1 MANKKAFQKE
11 VFGAGGYAK
20 STMNSAMKTI
30 GKYVATAFSI
40 RAVANFGKEC
50 VRVAN
55 ETQNAWRGL
64 SSIINGQG
72 KSFSEAQ
79 SFIQDYI
86 SDGLVPLNNAV
97 TAYKNLTARGY
108 NQEQVASVMN
118 ALKNSA
124 TYGRQASYTLGDAV
138 QSATEG
144 LKNENSILVDNAG
157 VTKNVAKMWDEYAR
171 SIGTTANKLTQQQ
184 KIQAEVNGILKE
196 TQWQMGDAANYTSTF
211 SGRVAKLS
219 ATFTSLKTSIGD
231 MIIAV
236 INPFIPYVQMALDY
250 VVKLSN
256 AIRNLMGAMGFEMP
270 SMADLGGITG
280 TTSAALDAADAIE
293 STGDAATSA
302 AKKAKRAFA
311 SFDEINQLTFSSSS
325 GGSSGTSSGGSGS
338 TSSPIIDNSS
348 VTAAQS
354 TNTVLD
360 SIKQKL
366 LDICNITGLSGLWS
380 DFLISI
386 ENVKLGIQNLW
397 DAFSVGIENNKPSLD
412 NLKSSFVTTFST
424 VSNTVTGILGD
435 MWVSLS
441 NGFLMFTEENRPA
454 IETFFTNIVGIIT
467 THATLI
473 STIWGDMFAS
483 IGEWWNSSGKPIF
496 DGIIGM
502 FQDVGKKA
510 LDIYNNYLFPVIN
523 VIQSELGTL
532 WKEHLKPLWDSVLG
546 LLTSIGNCALMLW
559 NNYLSPIVGLLINI
573 WGPAF
578 KNIFSNVAKFVKDA
592 IGVCV
597 DVVKGLVNNLKSV
610 ITFITAVFSGDWK
623 KAWQSIKDIFSNSWN
638 TLWSVV
644 KGVVNC
650 IIDAVNALWS
660 SVYGSVRAVINSLGG
675 VVSSIGKLVGKDW
688 GFAMPGTPPMIP
700 RLAQGGWVAANS
712 PRLAIIGDNTREGE
726 IVTPESKIREQVVA
740 ALKEFKAGVQTV
752 QLQLEI
758 LIKYPDGRQII
769 KKINQAQIEE
779 GRILLEV

>member
-1 MANKKAFQKE
+1 M
-11 VFGAGGYAK
+11 K
-20 STMNSAMKTI
+20 SI
-30 GKYVATAFSI
+30 GKYVATAFSV
-40 RAVANFGKEC
+40 RAVYNFGKAC
-50 VRVAN
+50 VNVAN

-97 TAYKNLTARGY
+97 TAYKNLSARGY
-108 NQEQVASVMN
+108 SQEQVASVMN

-157 VTKNVAKMWDEYAR
+157 VTKNVAKMWDDYAR
-171 SIGTTANKLTQQQ
+171 SIGTTANNLTQQQ
-184 KIQAEVNGILKE
+184 KIQAEVNGILQE

-219 ATFTSLKTSIGD
+219 ATFTTLKTSIGD
-231 MIIAV
+231 MIISV
-236 INPFIPYVQMALDY
+236 INPFIPYVQLALDY

-270 SMADLGGITG
+270 SLSDLGGITG
-280 TTSAALDAADAIE
+280 TTTAALDAANAIE

-325 GGSSGTSSGGSGS
+325 GGSSGASSGDSGT

-397 DAFSVGIENNKPSLD
+397 DAFSVGIENNKPNLD

-424 VSNTVTGILGD
+424 ISNTVTGILGD

-454 IETFFTNIVGIIT
+454 IETFFSNIVGIIT

-473 STIWGDMFAS
+473 STIWGDMFES

-532 WKEHLKPLWDSVLG
+532 WKEHLKPLWDSILALV
-546 LLTSIGNCALMLW
+546 SSVGNCILMLW
-559 NNYLSPIVGLLINI
+559 NNYLSPIVEFLKES
-573 WGPAF
+573 WGPVF

-592 IGVCV
+592 IGVCA
-597 DVVKGLVNNLKSV
+597 DVIRGLINTLKSV
-610 ITFITAVFSGDWK
+610 IDFITAVFSGDWK
-623 KAWQSIKDIFSNSWN
+623 KAWQSIKDIFSNVWS

-644 KGVVNC
+644 KGVLNC
-650 IIDAVNALWS
+650 IIDAINALWS
-660 SVYGSVRAVINSLGG
+660 SVYGSVRTVVNLLGS
-675 VVSSIGKLVGKDW
+675 VVSSIGKVVGKDW
-688 GFAMPGTPPMIP
+688 GFSMPGTPPMIP

-712 PRLAIIGDNTREGE
+712 PQLAIIGDNTREGE
-726 IVTPESKIREQVVA
+726 IVTPESKIREQVMA
-740 ALKEFKAGVQTV
+740 ALKEFKCGVQTI

>member
-1 MANKKAFQKE
+1 
-11 VFGAGGYAK
+11 
-20 STMNSAMKTI
+20 MNGAMKSI
-30 GKYVATAFSI
+30 GKYVAAAFSV
-40 RAVANFGKEC
+40 RAVVNFGKQC
-50 VRVAN
+50 VSVAN

-64 SSIINGQG
+64 NSIINGQG

-79 SFIQDYI
+79 AFIQEYV

-171 SIGTTANKLTQQQ
+171 SIGTTANKLTQEQ

-219 ATFTSLKTSIGD
+219 ATFTSLKSSVGD
-231 MIIAV
+231 MIISV

-311 SFDEINQLTFSSSS
+311 SFDEINQLSLSDSSG
-325 GGSSGTSSGGSGS
+325 GGSSGAVGAASGVANAGATSSVANGG
-338 TSSPIIDNSS
+338 
-348 VTAAQS
+348 VTDDLK
-354 TNTVLD
+354 N
-360 SIKQKL
+360 
-366 LDICNITGLSGLWS
+366 
-380 DFLISI
+380 
-386 ENVKLGIQNLW
+386 
-397 DAFSVGIENNKPSLD
+397 GIESK
-412 NLKSSFVTTFST
+412 
-424 VSNTVTGILGD
+424 ILEITAL
-435 MWVSLS
+435 LS
-441 NGFLMFTEENRPA
+441 VA
-454 IETFFTNIVGIIT
+454 
-467 THATLI
+467 
-473 STIWGDMFAS
+473 
-483 IGEWWNSSGKPIF
+483 
-496 DGIIGM
+496 
-502 FQDVGKKA
+502 A
-510 LDIYNNYLFPVIN
+510 L
-523 VIQSELGTL
+523 
-532 WKEHLKPLWDSVLG
+532 
-546 LLTSIGNCALMLW
+546 
-559 NNYLSPIVGLLINI
+559 
-573 WGPAF
+573 
-578 KNIFSNVAKFVKDA
+578 A
-592 IGVCV
+592 IGAILAFTGVNIPLGV
-597 DVVKGLVNNLKSV
+597 ALIAAGAIGLVATAKLNEKLVTDNVTSKISV
-610 ITFITAVFSGDWK
+610 ITAVVSAGLLAIGTILTLLGVNLPLGIALMAAGAVGLAATVAINWNSTSEKTKNKITAITAIASAASLALGILLCCTGVALPLGIALIALGAVGLVAAVAMNWETIK
-623 KAWQSIKDIFSNSWN
+623 EKTKEPLQKIKDFASGWGLLALGIILAASGVALPLGIGLMKKGAENLSAQNNPTWN
-638 TLWSVV
+638 ALLDKI
-644 KGVVNC
+644 KGVWEKIKSYWNND
-650 IIDAVNALWS
+650 IKPKIPNAFKAAIN
-660 SVYGSVRAVINSLGG
+660 AVIAIVENGANKIVDILNKISFSVPDWVPSLGG
-675 VVSSIGKLVGKDW
+675 KRF
-688 GFAMPGTPPMIP
+688 GFNLNHISIP

-726 IVTPESKIREQVVA
+726 IVTPESKIREQVMA
-740 ALKEFKAGVQTV
+740 ALKEFKGGVQTV
-752 QLQLEI
+752 KLQLEL

-769 KKINQAQIEE
+769 KTINQAQIEE

>member
-1 MANKKAFQKE
+1 
-11 VFGAGGYAK
+11 
-20 STMNSAMKTI
+20 MNGAMKSI
-30 GKYVATAFSI
+30 GKYVAAAFSV
-40 RAVANFGKEC
+40 RAVVNFGKQC
-50 VRVAN
+50 VSVAN

-79 SFIQDYI
+79 AFIQEYV

-171 SIGTTANKLTQQQ
+171 SIGTTANKLTQEQ

-211 SGRVAKLS
+211 SGRVARLS
-219 ATFTSLKTSIGD
+219 ATFTSLKSSVGD
-231 MIIAV
+231 MIISV

-311 SFDEINQLTFSSSS
+311 SFDEINQLSLSDSSG
-325 GGSSGTSSGGSGS
+325 GGSSGAVGAASGVANAGATSSVANGG
-338 TSSPIIDNSS
+338 
-348 VTAAQS
+348 VTDDLK
-354 TNTVLD
+354 N
-360 SIKQKL
+360 
-366 LDICNITGLSGLWS
+366 
-380 DFLISI
+380 
-386 ENVKLGIQNLW
+386 
-397 DAFSVGIENNKPSLD
+397 GIESK
-412 NLKSSFVTTFST
+412 
-424 VSNTVTGILGD
+424 ILEITAL
-435 MWVSLS
+435 LS
-441 NGFLMFTEENRPA
+441 VA
-454 IETFFTNIVGIIT
+454 
-467 THATLI
+467 
-473 STIWGDMFAS
+473 
-483 IGEWWNSSGKPIF
+483 
-496 DGIIGM
+496 
-502 FQDVGKKA
+502 A
-510 LDIYNNYLFPVIN
+510 L
-523 VIQSELGTL
+523 
-532 WKEHLKPLWDSVLG
+532 
-546 LLTSIGNCALMLW
+546 
-559 NNYLSPIVGLLINI
+559 
-573 WGPAF
+573 
-578 KNIFSNVAKFVKDA
+578 A
-592 IGVCV
+592 IGAILAFTGVNIPLGV
-597 DVVKGLVNNLKSV
+597 ALIAAGAIGLVATAKLNEKLVTDNVTSKISV
-610 ITFITAVFSGDWK
+610 ITAVVSAGLLAIGTILTLLGVNLPLGIALMAAGAVGLAATVAINWNSTSEKTKNKITAITAIASAASLALGILLCCTGVALPLGIALIALGAVGLVAAVAMNWETIK
-623 KAWQSIKDIFSNSWN
+623 EKTKEPLQKIKDFASGWGLLALGIILAASGVALPLGISLMKKGAENLSAQNNPTWN
-638 TLWSVV
+638 ALLDKI
-644 KGVVNC
+644 KGVWEKIKSYWNND
-650 IIDAVNALWS
+650 IKPKIPNAFKAAIN
-660 SVYGSVRAVINSLGG
+660 AVIAIVENGANKIVDILNKISFSVPDWVPSLGG
-675 VVSSIGKLVGKDW
+675 KRF
-688 GFAMPGTPPMIP
+688 GFNLNHISIP

-726 IVTPESKIREQVVA
+726 IVTPESKIREQVMA
-740 ALKEFKAGVQTV
+740 ALKEFKGGVQTV
-752 QLQLEI
+752 KLQLEL

-769 KKINQAQIEE
+769 KTINQAQIEE